1 MSARTLCVR
10 GQVLGVLLAFGCFG
24 ARAQQ
29 AAVAAAGGQ
38 ADTAIQGYYL
48 GGENQPLTSVTGIAT
63 GFQHYMPGIALIRG
77 HLEGYSEGHGAA
89 IGENYVEVSGLHLRG
104 RLWSFTG
111 GDYRFSTRLTKTPAT
126 NYYFPDIFLRGA
138 RAEMVDGR
146 RQYEVFWGTQTLSQG
161 PRITFR
167 TSSPEQISG
176 VQVHEQYGEH
186 LELGARL
193 IHLQAGSES
202 VNRNLNLFPLG
213 REYSSSDAF
222 TVSSTWKPRSKLTVF
237 SEGSLTRATFAQGF
251 ENTPGGHPVSYV
263 TGVDWRP
270 GRLSLKAN
278 YGDLAPALLSIP
290 ANFFGDRKGPWVEAR
305 YRLFKTAEI
314 YASGQQTRTN
324 LTDIRGLPTVKAASA
339 SGGFNVPLLFKVSL
353 GADFSFIKA
362 EIKDTENAAANHVQ
376 RDSQGSVSLSR
387 SFSGHSLQVT
397 ARQLNLRSTLFRQI
411 QRSVEANDSVHFSR
425 FTGGGGVRLQQ
436 LHTERLSNSVFVR
449 GNLQAHIR
457 KLNAY
462 AQFEVGNDLANK
474 NLFATN
480 SLSTSLYGVTLTTL
494 RGWTIQAEAFRTT
507 LIQALN
513 PENVLALQT
522 IGSGLTTQLAGLN
535 TWNFYLRASRRNRWG
550 AGLPE
555 EMGEYSI
562 AQALAFGSVE
572 GLVKITGQTKPGKVT
587 VGIRLD
593 GARVVTADA
602 AGHYRFEQVE
612 PGEHTVE
619 IDLEQLPTDYSPAG
633 KTEKITVAARR
644 GTRFDLEIIPT
655 GGSIH
660 GEITGLQ
667 AEDETNHLNTVVIN
681 LRPRNRFTVADTAGG
696 FAFYNLPDGHY
707 TVSVDPKSLPEFYFV
722 AGPQE
727 MELDVRADS
736 PTPAVKFVMEKRET
750 QLPTR
755 KVLQKTAKGPTASRA
770 PAAVLPAAE
779 KKSSPEAA
787 RKVRPDTASPGSRT
801 QPHVTTS
808 AAIRPPGSGPGAR
821 RSAPPRKVV
830 KPTTRPQ
837 LVAKRGTAAGK
848 VALANSLKKTAGSLK
863 TTTGSLKKTAGK
875 APIAS
880 KRGAKPAGAS
890 KRPVARKRGA
900 TSPVASSSPVVSNA
914 AKRRTG
920 SHPSAPAL

>member
-77 HLEGYSEGHGAA
+77 HLEGYSQGHGAA

-222 TVSSTWKPRSKLTVF
+222 TVSSTWKPRSKLTLF
-237 SEGSLTRATFAQGF
+237 SEGSLSRATFAQGF
-251 ENTPGGHPVSYV
+251 ENTPGGHPISYIA
-263 TGVDWRP
+263 GVDWRP

-290 ANFFGDRKGPWVEAR
+290 ANFFGDRRGPWVEAR

-324 LTDIRGLPTVKAASA
+324 LTDIPGVPTVKAASA

-362 EIKDTENAAANHVQ
+362 EVKDTENAAANQVQ

-387 SFSGHSLQVT
+387 SFSRHNLQVT
-397 ARQLNLRSTLFRQI
+397 ARQLNLRSTLFRQK
-411 QRSVEANDSVHFSR
+411 QQSVEVNDSVHFSR

-436 LHTERLSNSVFVR
+436 LHADRLSNSVFVR
-449 GNLQAHIR
+449 GNLQAHIK

-555 EMGEYSI
+555 EMGAYSI

-572 GLVKITGQTKPGKVT
+572 GLVKITGQTKPGTVA

-593 GARVVTADA
+593 GARVVKADVS
-602 AGHYRFEQVE
+602 GHYRFDQVD

-619 IDLEQLPTDYSPAG
+619 IDIEQLGAEYSPSG
-633 KTEKITVAARR
+633 KPEKITVAARR
-644 GTRFDLEIIPT
+644 STRFDLEIIPT

-660 GEITGLQ
+660 GEISGLKVQ
-667 AEDETNHLNTVVIN
+667 EENSHLNTMVIN
-681 LRPRNRFTVADTAGG
+681 LKPRDRFTIADTAGG

-707 TVSVDPKSLPEFYFV
+707 TVSLDPKTLPEFYFLASPGEVEIDV
-722 AGPQE
+722 AVDGHAP
-727 MELDVRADS
+727 
-736 PTPAVKFVMEKRET
+736 PVKFVIEKREP

-755 KVLQKTAKGPTASRA
+755 RVLQKNAAGLTESRA
-770 PAAVLPAAE
+770 PAAVLPAAVR
-779 KKSSPEAA
+779 KPRSEAVA
-787 RKVRPDTASPGSRT
+787 GVRPNTRSAGSRP
-801 QPHVTTS
+801 QPRVTTS
-808 AAIRPPGSGPGAR
+808 AAIRTTRSGPGAR
-821 RSAPPRKVV
+821 RSAPPRKLV

-837 LVAKRGTAAGK
+837 LVAKEGTTAGK
-848 VALANSLKKTAGSLK
+848 VPLSNNPKKTAAK
-863 TTTGSLKKTAGK
+863 
-875 APIAS
+875 PRVAS

-900 TSPVASSSPVVSNA
+900 SSAVASIRML
-914 AKRRTG
+914 KK
-920 SHPSAPAL
+920 